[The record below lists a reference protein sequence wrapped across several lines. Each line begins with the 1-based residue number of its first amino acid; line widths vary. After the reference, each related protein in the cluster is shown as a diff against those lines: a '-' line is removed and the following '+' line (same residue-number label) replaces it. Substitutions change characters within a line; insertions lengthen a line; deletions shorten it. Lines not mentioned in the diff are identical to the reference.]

1 MLDLKTVLARLLP
14 AGRTASVLRRLL
26 LVLLAVEFLDEL
38 VFGVR
43 EAAWPL
49 IRSDLALSYAQV
61 GILLS
66 VPGLVGNLVEPPL
79 AILSDVWKRRAL
91 ILAGGIFFAAATLAI
106 AFSWSFTVL
115 LLALVFISPSSGM
128 FVGLSQAV
136 LMDAEP
142 TRQEQNMTRWELSGA
157 VGNVVGPLALAAC
170 LMLGLGWRTLFASFF
185 LLTIVLVAAAWRL
198 PLSKPLTAR
207 AGQAADQQHQRRG
220 MLYGVRDA
228 IAALRRREVWRW
240 LVLLEIA
247 DLTVD
252 SLHGFLALYLVD
264 IGKMSAA
271 QASVSVFVWKCAA
284 LPGYL
289 LLIRLLERVRGVTY
303 LRISAVAVASL
314 FTAFLVAPG
323 AFLKLLILCL
333 IGFANAG
340 WYSILKAQLY
350 KSMPGQSGI
359 VLAVANV
366 FGLVGALT
374 PLWLGLVA
382 ERYGLSAAM
391 WLMLLGPVAL
401 ICALPRTKSL

>member
-1 MLDLKTVLARLLP
+1 MLNLKSVLPRLSS
-14 AGRTASVLRRLL
+14 AGSVAGGLRRLL

-49 IRSDLALSYAQV
+49 IRNDLQLSYAQV

-106 AFSWSFTVL
+106 SLSWSFTVL
-115 LLALVFISPSSGM
+115 LIALVVINPSSGM

-136 LMDAEP
+136 LMDAESA
-142 TRQEQNMTRWELSGA
+142 RQEQNMARWELSGA
-157 VGNVVGPLALAAC
+157 LGNVVGPLALAAC
-170 LMLGLGWRTLFASFF
+170 LMLGLGWRSLFASFF
-185 LLTIVLVAAAWRL
+185 LLTLVLIAAAWRF
-198 PLSKPLTAR
+198 PLSKPLR
-207 AGQAADQQHQRRG
+207 LNDGQTEQRRG
-220 MLYGVRDA
+220 ILYGVREA
-228 IAALRRREVWRW
+228 WRALHRLEVWRW
-240 LVLLEIA
+240 LILLEFA
-247 DLTVD
+247 DLTMD
-252 SLHGFLALYLVD
+252 GLHGFLALYLVD
-264 IGKMSAA
+264 IVGMSATR
-271 QASVSVFVWKCAA
+271 ASVSVFMWKCAA
-284 LPGYL
+284 LPGYV
-289 LLIRLLERVRGVTY
+289 LLIRLLDRVRGLAY
-303 LRISAVAVASL
+303 LRLSALAVAFL
-314 FTAFLVAPG
+314 FTAFLIAPG
-323 AFLKLLILCL
+323 APLKLLLLCL

-350 KSMPGQSGI
+350 KSMPGQSGT

-382 ERYGLSAAM
+382 ERHGLKATM

-401 ICALPRTKSL
+401 ICALPRAKS

>member
-1 MLDLKTVLARLLP
+1 
-14 AGRTASVLRRLL
+14 LRRLL

-49 IRSDLALSYAQV
+49 IRNDLALSYAQV

-66 VPGLVGNLVEPPL
+66 LPGMVGNLVEPPL

-91 ILAGGIFFAAATLAI
+91 ILAGGIFFAASCLLTAL
-106 AFSWSFTVL
+106 SGSFTVL
-115 LLALVFISPSSGM
+115 LVALIVFNPSSGM

-142 TRQEQNMTRWELSGA
+142 ARQEQNMARWELSG
-157 VGNVVGPLALAAC
+157 VLGNVVGPLAIALC
-170 LMLGLGWRTLFASFF
+170 LMVGLGWRALFASFF
-185 LLTIVLVAAAWRL
+185 LLTLFLIAAAWRF
-198 PLSKPLTAR
+198 PLSKPLTR
-207 AGQAADQQHQRRG
+207 GDEQVEQRSGIVYG
-220 MLYGVRDA
+220 MRVAMR
-228 IAALRRREVWRW
+228 ALRRREVWRW
-240 LVLLEIA
+240 LVLLEFA

-252 SLHGFLALYLVD
+252 GLHGFLALYLVD
-264 IGKMSAA
+264 IGGMSAA
-271 QASVSVFVWKCAA
+271 QASLGVFVWKCAA

-289 LLIRLLERVRGVTY
+289 LLIRLLERVRGIAY
-303 LRISAVAVASL
+303 LRSSALAVAFL

-323 AFLKLLILCL
+323 ASLKLLLLCL

-350 KSMPGQSGI
+350 KSMPGQSGT

-366 FGLVGALT
+366 FGLVGSLT

-382 ERYGLSAAM
+382 ERYGLSAAL
-391 WLMLLGPVAL
+391 WLMLLGPIAL
-401 ICALPRTKSL
+401 ICTLRRAKS

>member
-1 MLDLKTVLARLLP
+1 MLNLKTVLPRLSFTGH
-14 AGRTASVLRRLL
+14 ANVSLRRLL

-66 VPGLVGNLVEPPL
+66 LPGVVGNLVEPPL

-91 ILAGGIFFAAATLAI
+91 ILAGGIFFAASALLTAL
-106 AFSWSFTVL
+106 SWSFMVL
-115 LLALVFISPSSGM
+115 LIALVVFNPSSGM

-142 TRQEQNMTRWELSGA
+142 ARQEQNMARWELSGA
-157 VGNVVGPLALAAC
+157 LGNVVGPLALAAC
-170 LMLGLGWRTLFASFF
+170 LMFGLGWRSLFASFF
-185 LLTIVLVAAAWRL
+185 LLTLGLIAAAWRF
-198 PLSKPLTAR
+198 PLSKPLPLNNGEAE
-207 AGQAADQQHQRRG
+207 QHQGILHGLREAWR
-220 MLYGVRDA
+220 
-228 IAALRRREVWRW
+228 ALRRREVWRW
-240 LVLLEIA
+240 LVLLEFA
-247 DLTVD
+247 DLTMD
-252 SLHGFLALYLVD
+252 GLHGFLALYLVD
-264 IGKMSAA
+264 IGGMSEMR
-271 QASVSVFVWKCAA
+271 ASVGVFVWKCAA

-289 LLIRLLERVRGVTY
+289 LLIRLLERVRGIAY
-303 LRISAVAVASL
+303 LRLSAVAVAFL

-323 AFLKLLILCL
+323 AFLKMLILCL
-333 IGFANAG
+333 LGFSNAG

-350 KSMPGQSGI
+350 KSMPGQSGT

-366 FGLVGALT
+366 FGLVGSLT
-374 PLWLGLVA
+374 PLWLGMVA
-382 ERYGLSAAM
+382 ERYGLKAAM

-401 ICALPRTKSL
+401 ICALPRAKS